1 MVVTR
6 RCGMVEIDAN
16 EDLFSPVA
24 TAILLLS
31 FLLRLTPQPQFPG
44 LSPHVVTYY
53 TMGTALVTELTQ
65 ALQCFVNSLVAD
77 SQESETGFD
86 GNVCKRIR

>member
-1 MVVTR
+1 M
-6 RCGMVEIDAN
+6 DAN
-16 EDLFSPVA
+16 EDLHPVV
-24 TAILLLS
+24 TVILLLS
-31 FLLRLTPQPQFPG
+31 FLLRLTPQPQPHFPG
-44 LSPHVVTYY
+44 FSPHVIKYY